1 MAFVFNQQ
9 NIILGYRAT
18 MPYLAL
24 IYFFILKQ
32 AKVSYSFIE
41 KVIWLYCIFYIF
53 IWLYALSQAPDV
65 LFQLDMS
72 KDIRDNR
79 GFFRLFIPGKEFIYG
94 GLFLAL
100 NYYFV
105 SRKFKWIIISS
116 AIFLVII
123 MHVTRQTIFFAF
135 IVSLFFFFKETR
147 SKWLI
152 ITLAVIL
159 YMAIPRIVKDRSSK
173 LDQLIKLTESQ
184 IESTNAGEEN
194 IRVTAYKYFFTD
206 YTENFITAIL
216 GNGVAHFESHMGKK
230 ELMLANQYGLYASDV
245 GYANIYIKLGF
256 LGLFFYLLI
265 FYRSIKQN
273 VPIQIKYAQ
282 MYLIFMALINI
293 GTSTVLKNPILFSL
307 CVYVLE
313 KHYSN
318 SKIIV

>member
-1 MAFVFNQQ
+1 MLLSTFMAFVFNQQ

-135 IVSLFFFFKETR
+135 IVSLFFFF
-147 SKWLI
+147 
-152 ITLAVIL
+152 
-159 YMAIPRIVKDRSSK
+159 
-173 LDQLIKLTESQ
+173 
-184 IESTNAGEEN
+184 
-194 IRVTAYKYFFTD
+194 
-206 YTENFITAIL
+206 
-216 GNGVAHFESHMGKK
+216 
-230 ELMLANQYGLYASDV
+230 
-245 GYANIYIKLGF
+245 
-256 LGLFFYLLI
+256 
-265 FYRSIKQN
+265 
-273 VPIQIKYAQ
+273 
-282 MYLIFMALINI
+282 
-293 GTSTVLKNPILFSL
+293 
-307 CVYVLE
+307 
-313 KHYSN
+313 
-318 SKIIV
+318 